1 MSYDIQEIIYINKYT
16 VIMFVSMYEEVIDNN
31 EPQQRRS
38 SAGKDDVW
46 MYYDNQETVDI
57 NRYTLIKT

>member
-1 MSYDIQEIIYINKYT
+1 
-16 VIMFVSMYEEVIDNN
+16 MFVSMYEEVIDNN